1 MSKKYIANSFNE
13 VTLCF
18 IDRWLNSWPDITNY
32 HAADKDIIRSLLL
45 SVIFSRYED
54 NGEIRVTD
62 NDKVKVL
69 SLLEQLQY
77 RGRYIKAASYDID
90 NTAMDFARL
99 YVSEWDQKDNYTNK
113 ELDLILGFLYRG
125 TRNRYHNSNFTILS
139 IDTKDLGKAKDAIAR
154 SRNDAVVSKA
164 ADRRDSKVRN
174 RRRLMQ
180 GIQE

>member
-1 MSKKYIANSFNE
+1 M
-13 VTLCF
+13 
-18 IDRWLNSWPDITNY
+18 
-32 HAADKDIIRSLLL
+32 
-45 SVIFSRYED
+45 IFSRYED

-139 IDTKDLGKAKDAIAR
+139 IDT
-154 SRNDAVVSKA
+154 
-164 ADRRDSKVRN
+164 
-174 RRRLMQ
+174 
-180 GIQE
+180 